1 MTPAPPS
8 PHQFRRLAL
17 VGQTGHEGLSA
28 VLERLRPVFEEEG
41 VKVVFQ
47 ERLRPGD
54 PLGPEIEGTLEEG
67 IDLLITLGGDGTL
80 LWGARLVADLGVPV
94 LGINLGH
101 MGFLTSV
108 TLPGMEEALGKLF
121 AGEYVLDSRSMLEA
135 VVTREDGE
143 QRERYLA
150 LNDFV
155 IHKGG
160 MARVTRLS
168 LLVGEASSAE
178 EIVSFSGDGVVVST
192 PTGSTAYS
200 LSAGGPIIAPA
211 MGCILVTPICPHTLA
226 VRPLVIH
233 SKETVTVNG
242 LDPDG
247 SLVLTVDGQ
256 AGTDLGAGESVVIQQ
271 AAARVHLI
279 RFPGQTFF
287 STLRQKLHWAIRPH
301 GERYVAPGGAGGG
314 P

>member
-1 MTPAPPS
+1 MMA
-8 PHQFRRLAL
+8 
-17 VGQTGHEGLSA
+17 
-28 VLERLRPVFEEEG
+28 RLRPVFQLHG

-54 PLGPEIEGTLEEG
+54 PLGPEMEGTLEDG
-67 IDLLITLGGDGTL
+67 IDLLVTLGGDGTL
-80 LWGARLVADLGVPV
+80 LWGARLVAGLGVPV

-108 TLPGMEEALGKLF
+108 TLDGMEEALEKLF
-121 AGEYVLDSRSMLEA
+121 LGDYVLDSRSTLEA
-135 VVTREDGE
+135 AVVGAGGGSRD
-143 QRERYLA
+143 RYLA

-160 MARVTRLS
+160 MARVTRLE
-168 LLVGEASSAE
+168 LLVGENERRE
-178 EIVSFSGDGVVVST
+178 EVGRFSGDGVVIAT

-200 LSAGGPIIAPA
+200 LSAGGPIVAPA

-226 VRPLVIH
+226 VRPLIIH
-233 SKETVTVNG
+233 AQETVTVVPQ
-242 LDPDG
+242 DMDS

-256 AGTDLGAGESVVIQQ
+256 AATDLVMGESVVVRQ
-271 AAARVHLI
+271 AEARVHLV

-287 STLRQKLHWAIRPH
+287 STLRQKLNWAIPSH
-301 GERYVAPGGAGGG
+301 GE
-314 P
+314 

>member
-1 MTPAPPS
+1 MSQAPPAQ
-8 PHQFRRLAL
+8 PEFRRLGL
-17 VGQTGHEGLSA
+17 VGRTSHPGLQA
-28 VLERLRPVFEEEG
+28 VMARLRPVFEQHG
-41 VKVVFQ
+41 VEVVFQ

-54 PLGPEIEGTLEEG
+54 PLGPEMEGSLEEG
-67 IDLLITLGGDGTL
+67 IDLLVTLGGDGTL
-80 LWGARLVADLGVPV
+80 LWGARLVAELGVPV

-108 TLPGMEEALGKLF
+108 TLDGMEEALEKLF
-121 AGEYVLDSRSMLEA
+121 LGDYVLDSRSTLEA
-135 VVTREDGE
+135 IVVGAEGGHRD
-143 QRERYLA
+143 RYLA

-160 MARVTRLS
+160 MARVTRLD
-168 LLVGEASSAE
+168 LLVGEGEAQE
-178 EIVSFSGDGVVVST
+178 EIGQLSGDGVVIAT

-200 LSAGGPIIAPA
+200 LSAGGPIVAPA

-233 SKETVTVNG
+233 AQETVTVIP
-242 LDPDG
+242 LDKDS

-256 AGTDLGAGESVVIQQ
+256 AGTDLSVGESVVIRQ
-271 AAARVHLI
+271 AAARVRLV

-287 STLRQKLHWAIRPH
+287 ATLRQKLNWAIRPNW
-301 GERYVAPGGAGGG
+301 E
-314 P
+314 

>member
-1 MTPAPPS
+1 MMA
-8 PHQFRRLAL
+8 RL
-17 VGQTGHEGLSA
+17 E
-28 VLERLRPVFEEEG
+28 PVFEEHG
-41 VKVVFQ
+41 VEVVFQ

-54 PLGPEIEGTLEEG
+54 PLGAEMEDTLEEG
-67 IDLLITLGGDGTL
+67 IDLLVTLGGDGTL
-80 LWGARLVADLGVPV
+80 LWGARLVAELGVPV

-108 TLPGMEEALGKLF
+108 TLDGMEDALERLF
-121 AGEYVLDSRSMLEA
+121 LGDYVLDSRSTLEA
-135 VVTREDGE
+135 IVVGAEGSRRD
-143 QRERYLA
+143 RHIA

-160 MARVTRLS
+160 MARVTRLD
-168 LLVGEASSAE
+168 LLVGENEKRE
-178 EIVSFSGDGVVVST
+178 EVGRFSGDGVVIAT

-200 LSAGGPIIAPA
+200 LSAGGPIVAPA

-233 SKETVTVNG
+233 AQETVTVVP
-242 LDPDG
+242 LDMDS

-256 AGTDLGAGESVVIQQ
+256 AGTDLFMGESVVIRQ
-271 AAARVHLI
+271 AAARVQLV

-287 STLRQKLHWAIRPH
+287 STLRQKLNWAIRSH
-301 GERYVAPGGAGGG
+301 GE
-314 P
+314 

>member
-1 MTPAPPS
+1 MMA
-8 PHQFRRLAL
+8 RL
-17 VGQTGHEGLSA
+17 E
-28 VLERLRPVFEEEG
+28 PVFREHG
-41 VKVVFQ
+41 VEVVFQ

-54 PLGPEIEGTLEEG
+54 PLGAEMEATLEEG
-67 IDLLITLGGDGTL
+67 IDLLVTLGGDGTL
-80 LWGARLVADLGVPV
+80 LWGARLVAELGVPV

-108 TLPGMEEALGKLF
+108 TLDGMEDALEKLF
-121 AGEYVLDSRSMLEA
+121 LGDYVLDSRSTLEA
-135 VVTREDGE
+135 TVVGADGGG
-143 QRERYLA
+143 RDRYVA

-160 MARVTRLS
+160 MARVTRLD
-168 LLVGEASSAE
+168 LLVGENE
-178 EIVSFSGDGVVVST
+178 EREEVGRFSGDGVVIAT

-200 LSAGGPIIAPA
+200 LSAGGPIVAPA

-233 SKETVTVNG
+233 AQETVTVVP
-242 LDPDG
+242 LDMDS

-256 AGTDLGAGESVVIQQ
+256 AGTDLYMGESVVIRQ
-271 AAARVHLI
+271 AAARVQLV

-287 STLRQKLHWAIRPH
+287 STLRQKLNWAIRSH
-301 GERYVAPGGAGGG
+301 GE
-314 P
+314 

>member
-1 MTPAPPS
+1 MIPDPPA

-17 VGQTGHEGLSA
+17 VGQTGHSGLSD
-28 VLERLRPVFEEEG
+28 VLERLRPVFEREDVE
-41 VKVVFQ
+41 VVFQ

-54 PLGPEIEGTLEEG
+54 PLGPEIEGTLEDG
-67 IDLLITLGGDGTL
+67 IDLLVTLGGDGTL
-80 LWGARLVADLGVPV
+80 LWGARMVADLDVPV

-108 TLPGMEEALGKLF
+108 TLNGMEEALERLF
-121 AGEYVLDSRSMLEA
+121 AGDYVLDSRSTLEA
-135 VVTREDGE
+135 VVTEEGG
-143 QRERYLA
+143 QPRERYLA

-160 MARVTRLS
+160 MARVTHLS
-168 LLVGEASSAE
+168 LLVGEGEATE
-178 EIVSFSGDGVVVST
+178 EIVRFAGDGVVVST

-233 SKETVTVNG
+233 SGEMVTVNG
-242 LDPDG
+242 VGPDG

-256 AGTDLGAGESVVIQQ
+256 AGTSLSAGESVIIQQ
-271 AAARVHLI
+271 ADARVHLV
-279 RFPGQTFF
+279 RFSGQTFF
-287 STLRQKLHWAIRPH
+287 STLRQKLNWSVRPH
-301 GERYVAPGGAGGG
+301 GER
-314 P
+314 